1 MRLVEVNGAG
11 WCIQLVSHRRG
22 PGHLII
28 CLLIAGRRANRS
40 CREEG
45 QAESKTQRSHTRQ
58 WQRGSSSST
67 GGRDQLERML
77 WATQRLWTS
86 AAPGDARSVPG
97 PAPPRP
103 ARAGTR
109 RSEASGGWEP
119 PPRPAPPP
127 PSSPGLGADLRPGG
141 DGQGRPAEGRTP
153 HGPRGCREQR
163 PEPPLPRA
171 SSPSRP
177 RGCVLEL
184 GFLRSFVLRSRDD
197 SKGVCLAFAAAST
210 PPGSKMRRP
219 NLSAGG
225 WIPHYLKQS
234 SCFSPQMH
242 LATRAVPIAAHG
254 CSRASSLCSH
264 YCFCG

>member
-103 ARAGTR
+103 RWYPAQ
-109 RSEASGGWEP
+109 RSLWGVGASA
-119 PPRPAPPP
+119 PPRPAPTQLAWPRRGP
-127 PSSPGLGADLRPGG
+127 QARWGWSGAPCRRQDTTWPAGMQGAEAGASPTPGKLAFQA
-141 DGQGRPAEGRTP
+141 QG
-153 HGPRGCREQR
+153 
-163 PEPPLPRA
+163 
-171 SSPSRP
+171 
-177 RGCVLEL
+177 
-184 GFLRSFVLRSRDD
+184 LRSGAR
-197 SKGVCLAFAAAST
+197 
-210 PPGSKMRRP
+210 
-219 NLSAGG
+219 LS
-225 WIPHYLKQS
+225 PL
-234 SCFSPQMH
+234 
-242 LATRAVPIAAHG
+242 
-254 CSRASSLCSH
+254 LCA
-264 YCFCG
+264 